1 MIVALPVGAC
11 RRGASGGYFAQV
23 EHAGGARIEFES
35 DVEPCTI
42 GRQLRLCVFAN

>member
-11 RRGASGGYFAQV
+11 RPGASGRGFAQV
-23 EHAGGARIEFES
+23 ERAGGERIEFES
-35 DVEPCTI
+35 DVEPCAI